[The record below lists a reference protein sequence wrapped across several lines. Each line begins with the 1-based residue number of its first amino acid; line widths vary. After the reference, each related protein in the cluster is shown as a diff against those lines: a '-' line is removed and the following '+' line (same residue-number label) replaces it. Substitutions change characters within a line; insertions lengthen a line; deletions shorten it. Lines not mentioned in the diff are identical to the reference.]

1 MKLGIADSKEIKEIK
16 KNNLKDM
23 NKQMMLLGKAF
34 DEKLFFELKHNQ
46 VQANMKGWLR
56 CQSQATLLIHIIIM
70 GLVCAF
76 IMIDL
81 DTSEKSYCASIDW
94 LVYGALVI

>member
-1 MKLGIADSKEIKEIK
+1 MKLGIADSKEIRGEKKEDK
-16 KNNLKDM
+16 YYQ
-23 NKQMMLLGKAF
+23 QMALLGKAF
-34 DEKLFFELKHNQ
+34 DDRLFFEIEKKQ

-56 CQSQATLLIHIIIM
+56 CQSQATLLIRITTM
-70 GLVCAF
+70 ALACGF

-94 LVYGALVI
+94 LAYGALAI

>member
-1 MKLGIADSKEIKEIK
+1 MKLGIADSKEIKEIKEIK

-56 CQSQATLLIHIIIM
+56 
-70 GLVCAF
+70 
-76 IMIDL
+76 
-81 DTSEKSYCASIDW
+81 
-94 LVYGALVI
+94 